1 MALVAAYYIITHK
14 FCKRF
19 SRSEDRLQN
28 SGMNIN
34 RENKKYSLKALKFQ
48 VE

>member
-1 MALVAAYYIITHK
+1 MVLVAAYYIITPK

-19 SRSEDRLQN
+19 SLNEDRLQN
-28 SGMNIN
+28 LGMNIN

>member
-1 MALVAAYYIITHK
+1 MALAAAYYIITPK

-19 SRSEDRLQN
+19 SCSEDRLQDL
-28 SGMNIN
+28 GMNIN